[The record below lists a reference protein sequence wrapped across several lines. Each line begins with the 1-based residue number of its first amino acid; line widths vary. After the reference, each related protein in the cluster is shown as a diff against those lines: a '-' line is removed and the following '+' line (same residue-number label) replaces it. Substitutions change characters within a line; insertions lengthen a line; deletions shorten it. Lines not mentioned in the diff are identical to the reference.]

1 MFASTR
7 CLAVLLH
14 AACIISTHIFNVHS
28 SPTFLPALPPH
39 PALPPSRYGHIS
51 FWNVGGVTDFSKL
64 FKKMY
69 SFNEDLSLWDM
80 SSATTLSGMFQHARS
95 FNKPVKLW

>member
-1 MFASTR
+1 MFASSR

-14 AACIISTHIFNVHS
+14 AACIISTQHLQRSFIPYI
-28 SPTFLPALPPH
+28 SPRAPH